1 MSKPDPKDMLPAP
14 SCYIPTEQVKD
25 TASRWLP
32 TVVALAGI
40 LGQTFYF
47 GQRLGAAEQELKN
60 TTSTAQAS
68 VTRVEYLAEKAAT
81 GSQLSDVKQTLRD
94 MNQKLDR
101 LVERQSS
108 K

>member
-1 MSKPDPKDMLPAP
+1 MSKENRDMLPAP
-14 SCYIPTEQVKD
+14 SCYAPTEETKD
-25 TASRWLP
+25 TLSRWLP
-32 TVVALAGI
+32 TLVAILGI

-47 GQRLGAAEQELKN
+47 GARLGAAEQELKN
-60 TTSTAQAS
+60 TTTMATAS

-81 GSQLSDVKQTLRD
+81 GAQLLDVKQTLRD

-101 LVERQSS
+101 LVERQTS